1 MIFINSAVR
10 LKAKG
15 LLSGNTVRLF
25 LISTLSFILR
35 WGYVFINVTELVRF
49 IRSDLFSTL
58 LSTYNNAL
66 IYTLTA
72 LIYLIT
78 FYLMISTVSAIR
90 MGERFVYYTRAE
102 GGKGRLRLLF
112 SFMSIKK
119 AFRALRL
126 YLSLNGLKLLW
137 FIYFILPSLLCGGCI
152 MYLYVFGRLSLTV
165 ITTLVTGEALLFAI
179 SIVMWRV
186 TTLRYDATVYY
197 LCLQDIP
204 VRKAIKKSTLYT
216 DGTLSEGVVLEYS
229 FLGWILSC
237 IFIIPLVYC
246 IPYIKLCKAT
256 FVTEAVSRR
265 ASVRSTY
272 AVNFLSVSRKHIN
285 ESG

>member
-10 LKAKG
+10 LKAKA
-15 LLSGNTVRLF
+15 LLSGNTIRLF
-25 LISTLSFILR
+25 FISILSLVLR
-35 WGYVFINVTELVRF
+35 WGYLFVNVTGLLRF
-49 IRSDLFSTL
+49 IGSELFSTL
-58 LSTYNNAL
+58 LASYNNAL

-72 LIYLIT
+72 LIYSLS

-102 GGKGRLRLLF
+102 GGKGCLRLLF
-112 SFMSIKK
+112 TFMSIKK

-137 FIYFILPSLLCGGCI
+137 FIYFMLPPLLCGGCI
-152 MYLYVFGRLSLTV
+152 TYLYVFGRLSLTV
-165 ITTLVTGEALLFAI
+165 ITTLATGEALLFAI

-197 LCLQDIP
+197 LCLQDIS

-216 DGTLSEGVVLEYS
+216 DGALSEGVVLEYS
-229 FLGWILSC
+229 FFGWILSC
-237 IFIIPLVYC
+237 IFIVPLVYC
-246 IPYIKLCKAT
+246 IPYIKLCKTT

-265 ASVRSTY
+265 TFVKSAY
-272 AVNFLSVSRKHIN
+272 AVNFLSRKHIN
-285 ESG
+285 EGG